1 MIKSLPAFFWSK
13 NVPKTIKNPAFPRS
27 KELRD
32 KEDLLESHAES
43 SVASASKLAERLRHF
58 ERQQQELETEAAED
72 RSRLRMEL
80 ANAEAGDVVVPC

>member
-1 MIKSLPAFFWSK
+1 M
-13 NVPKTIKNPAFPRS
+13 PKTPAFPRS

-43 SVASASKLAERLRHF
+43 VASVASASKLAERLRHF

-80 ANAEAGDVVVPC
+80 ANAEAGDVGCSKVCSLLGEGR